1 MALKELIY
9 GYFKIYTNF
18 YNSSYFMK
26 YIFFNEFIWA
36 NLFSLAKRTA
46 SILFVSRS
54 TLINII
60 IFCQVV
66 NKLMY
71 TCAVDH
77 TARCW
82 VVEFGDCTRIYKGP
96 KHTVGMMQYQ
106 DGLCKYNTDFFIWCD
121 LISIFVSTTVSLN
134 CRHCYCACNVM

>member
-1 MALKELIY
+1 
-9 GYFKIYTNF
+9 
-18 YNSSYFMK
+18 
-26 YIFFNEFIWA
+26 
-36 NLFSLAKRTA
+36 
-46 SILFVSRS
+46 
-54 TLINII
+54 
-60 IFCQVV
+60 
-66 NKLMY
+66 MY

-121 LISIFVSTTVSLN
+121 LILIFVSTTVSLN
-134 CRHCYCACNVM
+134 CRHYAIVHVMQCKLNVSKSQWMVGH